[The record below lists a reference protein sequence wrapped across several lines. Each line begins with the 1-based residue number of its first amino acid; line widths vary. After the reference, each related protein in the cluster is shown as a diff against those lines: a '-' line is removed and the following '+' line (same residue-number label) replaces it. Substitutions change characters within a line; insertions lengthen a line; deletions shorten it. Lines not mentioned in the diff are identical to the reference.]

1 MYIIAQETEVIRNAK
16 ERIRRLLE
24 EELES
29 ASESN

>member
-24 EELES
+24 DES
-29 ASESN
+29 GAASE